1 MILVPSQCSDE
12 AQCSSAR
19 LKLCG
24 QIYANGLTVSTQ
36 SLRANGYR
44 AIGAKQREYALN
56 YVDQNREDIDHRE
69 ACCFGRET
77 EPHV

>member
-44 AIGAKQREYALN
+44 AIGAKQRE
-56 YVDQNREDIDHRE
+56 
-69 ACCFGRET
+69 
-77 EPHV
+77 